1 MAATWLLAVALVR
14 IPATRR
20 ICLVRN
26 GRALSVLCW
35 QFCILWVALRLYD
48 YDDETKATWSLADSL
63 KQTIIIMSS
72 SLAWGLH
79 FMVMLSFWGNLKW
92 KHPIMTACCL
102 AFGMFE
108 EELHLIPSEDDLQDS
123 VLLSSLLYED
133 HDLSH
138 LSDSE
143 LDEKPSKLEV

>member
-1 MAATWLLAVALVR
+1 
-14 IPATRR
+14 
-20 ICLVRN
+20 
-26 GRALSVLCW
+26 
-35 QFCILWVALRLYD
+35 
-48 YDDETKATWSLADSL
+48 
-63 KQTIIIMSS
+63 MSS
-72 SLAWGLH
+72 SLAWGLQ

-123 VLLSSLLYED
+123 VLLSSLVGISFDVINDQANIAFKLYED